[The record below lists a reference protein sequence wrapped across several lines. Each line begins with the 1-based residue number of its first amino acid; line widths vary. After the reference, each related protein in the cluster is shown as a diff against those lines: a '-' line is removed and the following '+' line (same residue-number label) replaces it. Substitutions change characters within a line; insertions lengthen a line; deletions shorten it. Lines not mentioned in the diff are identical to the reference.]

1 MVGFL
6 VSNDNLPA
14 HGAAEGGSGEAMN
27 PVVFSNNIRVQQSG
41 ERLWL
46 LRPEDGSATC
56 ALEKACFHFLTAER
70 AFHNEPPKFH
80 PGPPYARL
88 FQTGSACRNS
98 AGRSPSLC
106 GEGTYWPR
114 YAAGGGNGESISR
127 RWNPPWRHFLIF
139 ARVLHVSQVALVGLQ
154 VLLALGD
161 LGVAHAPPGAVAIGH
176 GLGQDLDV
184 EQHGAV
190 LHLLGVLKG
199 SH

>member
-1 MVGFL
+1 MTFLYCSMVGFL

-80 PGPPYARL
+80 PGPLTP
-88 FQTGSACRNS
+88 ACSRQAAP
-98 AGRSPSLC
+98 AGTPLAAA
-106 GEGTYWPR
+106 PR
-114 YAAGGGNGESISR
+114 YAGKGHIGLAMLPVVVTVSPYPDDGIPPLEAFFNICARPSREPGGSCR
-127 RWNPPWRHFLIF
+127 
-139 ARVLHVSQVALVGLQ
+139 
-154 VLLALGD
+154 
-161 LGVAHAPPGAVAIGH
+161 PPGSPCTRRPRCRPRATRSR
-176 GLGQDLDV
+176 
-184 EQHGAV
+184 
-190 LHLLGVLKG
+190 
-199 SH
+199 SHRSWSWAGP